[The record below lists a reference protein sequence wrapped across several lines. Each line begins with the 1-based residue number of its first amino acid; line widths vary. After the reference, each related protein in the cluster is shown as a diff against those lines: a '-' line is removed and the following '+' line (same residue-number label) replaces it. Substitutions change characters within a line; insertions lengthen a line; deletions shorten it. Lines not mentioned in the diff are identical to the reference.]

1 MRKNSRFG
9 IVLNLCLVLG
19 IAAPLTMM
27 SRPAF
32 ANEDGGE
39 GAPKPGDVTMF
50 VKLNPINVPII
61 RKNGTTSILA
71 IDIVA
76 ECKDEKAKEKVEAAK
91 PRLRD
96 SFIRALYGNI
106 EVNKLVREDGALD
119 MERVKQRLIQ
129 GSLYVLKEPAITDI
143 LFNGVSHRAF

>member
-9 IVLNLCLVLG
+9 VILSLCLGLG
-19 IAAPLTMM
+19 IACAPDTA
-27 SRPAF
+27 S
-32 ANEDGGE
+32 ANEE
-39 GAPKPGDVTMF
+39 AASKPGDVTMF
-50 VKLNPINVPII
+50 VKMSPINVPII

-71 IDIVA
+71 IDIIA
-76 ECKDEKAKEKVEAAK
+76 ECKDEKAKEKVEASK

-106 EVNKLVREDGALD
+106 EVNKLVNADGSLD
-119 MERVKQRLIQ
+119 MDRVKKRLLQ
-129 GSLYVLKEPAITDI
+129 GSLYVMKEPAITDI